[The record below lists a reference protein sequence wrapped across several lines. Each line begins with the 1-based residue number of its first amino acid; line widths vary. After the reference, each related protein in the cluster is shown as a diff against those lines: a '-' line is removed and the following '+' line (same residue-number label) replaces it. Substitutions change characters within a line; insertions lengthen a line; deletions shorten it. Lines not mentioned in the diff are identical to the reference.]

1 MKFHIIGIA
10 FDFHSSMKPI
20 FILIG
25 LMLNIVQVKA
35 NNLIV
40 VDFGILKIH
49 QSDNQTFSISNDYKN
64 TINLK
69 EIEVNS
75 NYTII
80 STPSIQSKS
89 LSIWTIIFTPK
100 KYGIV
105 NDSMKLNFKSG
116 HKKFSY
122 TLHIKANVS
131 EILQYRF
138 ETSDQVNTI
147 LVDSTLINL
156 DTITEGDEVSYK
168 VRFRNIG
175 NQAVSIIS
183 HSTSCGCD
191 WISYPR
197 ETVLPGSYGYFYY
210 HYNSTSRVGEFI
222 KRANIEFP
230 SQQISIQFK
239 GIVKQR

>member
-1 MKFHIIGIA
+1 MG

-25 LMLNIVQVKA
+25 LMLNIVQAKA

-40 VDFGILKIH
+40 VDFGLLKIQ
-49 QSDNQTFSISNDYKN
+49 QSDNQIFSISNDYKY
-64 TINLK
+64 TIEYK
-69 EIEVNS
+69 EIKINS

-80 STPSIQSKS
+80 STPSIKGKS
-89 LSIWTIIFTPK
+89 QSIWTIIFTPM

-105 NDSMKLNFKSG
+105 NDSIKLNFKSG
-116 HKKFSY
+116 HKKITY
-122 TLHIKANVS
+122 NLHVKANVP
-131 EILQYRF
+131 EILQYRLA
-138 ETSDQVNTI
+138 TTDQINSI
-147 LVDSTLINL
+147 LVDSTIINL

-175 NQAVSIIS
+175 NQAVSIRS

-191 WISYPR
+191 WISYPT
-197 ETVLPGSYGYFYY
+197 EPILPGAYSYFYY

-222 KRANIEFP
+222 KTANVEFP
-230 SQQISIQFK
+230 NQHISIQFK